1 MIGKLR
7 GIVDSIFSD
16 KIILDVSG
24 VGYLINCSSKT
35 LSKIAGVGEAE
46 SLLIH
51 MQVKEDDIS
60 LYGFKEAQELEWF
73 NNLVTV
79 QGIGTR
85 LALTILSFLT
95 ADELIYSISNRTKEN
110 FKQISGVGPKLVERI
125 FTELTKKANNYSI
138 QNPLTNN
145 PKLLLSQENSNNI
158 NDALNALTNLGY
170 NRNEA
175 YNIAKLICQNNP
187 DISINDLIRAA
198 LKELSS

>member
-1 MIGKLR
+1 MIGKLK
-7 GIVDSIFSD
+7 GIIDSIFSD
-16 KIILDVSG
+16 RVILDVSG
-24 VGYLINCSSKT
+24 VGYIINCSSKT
-35 LSKIAGVGEAE
+35 LSNIANFGEVE

-60 LYGFKEAQELEWF
+60 LYGFKETKELEWF

-79 QGIGTR
+79 QGIGPK
-85 LALTILSFLT
+85 LALTILSFLSP
-95 ADELIYSISNRTKEN
+95 DELIYSISNRVKEN

-125 FTELTKKANNYSI
+125 FTELTKKANAYSTL
-138 QNPLTNN
+138 NPLHSIASSF
-145 PKLLLSQENSNNI
+145 SQENSHNI
-158 NDALNALTNLGY
+158 NDALIALTNLGY

-175 YNIAKLICQNNP
+175 YNICKKISQNNP

>member
-1 MIGKLR
+1 MIGKLK
-7 GIVDSIFSD
+7 GIIDSIFSD
-16 KIILDVSG
+16 RIILDVSG
-24 VGYLINCSSKT
+24 VGYIINCSSKT
-35 LSKIAGVGEAE
+35 LSNIANFGEAE

-60 LYGFKEAQELEWF
+60 LYGFKETKELEWF

-79 QGIGTR
+79 QGIGPK
-85 LALTILSFLT
+85 LALTILSFLSP
-95 ADELIYSISNRTKEN
+95 DELIYSISNRVKEN

-125 FTELTKKANNYSI
+125 FTELTKKANAYSTL
-138 QNPLTNN
+138 NPLQSISSSF
-145 PKLLLSQENSNNI
+145 SQENSHNI
-158 NDALNALTNLGY
+158 NDALIALTNLGY

-175 YNIAKLICQNNP
+175 YNICKKISQNNP